1 MGRTLVTSGTRFEA
15 LAGYSRAVVDG
26 DMVYLSGTVGIDYA
40 TQRMPEGAVAQTEQI
55 VRNIQTTLEAVGSS
69 LADVLRVRVFL
80 ADRADLLPVCE
91 VIGRHFRTVR
101 AANTTVCTTLA
112 TAEMRVEI
120 EATARRGSGRG
131 RPRVIALGGGTP
143 AARARSRGLARAT
156 TTSRRRG

>member
-1 MGRTLVTSGTRFEA
+1 MGRTLVTSGTRFER

-40 TQRMPEGAVAQTEQI
+40 TQRLPEGAVAQTEQI
-55 VRNIQTTLEAVGSS
+55 VRNIEATLAAVGSR
-69 LADVLRVRVFL
+69 LADVLRIRVFL

-91 VIGRHFRTVR
+91 VIGRHFRAVR

-131 RPRVIALGGGTP
+131 RPRVIALGGGATR
-143 AARARSRGLARAT
+143 AAGRRAT
-156 TTSRRRG
+156 APRRG